1 VGKIKSKF
9 LGFKRFREIPFN
21 SLSLSMQF
29 NGFHTLSL
37 TGLGFSIFA
46 HALLVLVNKSVENY
60 WLVYPTWAL
69 VFIFGFIWNL
79 IDKGEEHHH

>member
-1 VGKIKSKF
+1 
-9 LGFKRFREIPFN
+9 
-21 SLSLSMQF
+21 M
-29 NGFHTLSL
+29 SL